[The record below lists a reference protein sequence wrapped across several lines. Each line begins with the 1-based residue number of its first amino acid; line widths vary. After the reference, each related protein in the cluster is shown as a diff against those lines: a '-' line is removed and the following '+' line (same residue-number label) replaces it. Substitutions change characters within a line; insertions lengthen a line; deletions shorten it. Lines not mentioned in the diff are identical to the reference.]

1 MWRHCC
7 AVVDW
12 CNLSAPFFSS
22 PLCAPRPRLPP
33 PTLSFCWET
42 KNVQA
47 SVFRRNKDKWCQDR
61 EEGPRRHLHQAD
73 LSSVW
78 LMRKLNREG
87 GLKKGN
93 TQFKLVWTHYQMEKY
108 PPFFFLHSCTLS
120 LCVVSKTVGWLCCCK
135 VELEFPVYPAL
146 STSHETC
153 CFLLF
158 PPCSLLSQLKKITQ
172 SKWWHDRPGQSL

>member
-7 AVVDW
+7 AVVGW

-33 PTLSFCWET
+33 PTLTSSSFCWET

-87 GLKKGN
+87 GLKPEN
-93 TQFKLVWTHYQMEKY
+93 TQFKLVWRDGEIS
-108 PPFFFLHSCTLS
+108 PFFLLS
-120 LCVVSKTVGWLCCCK
+120 LLYTFALCCLQDGWLCCCK

-146 STSHETC
+146 STSHEIC
-153 CFLLF
+153 RFLLL
-158 PPCSLLSQLKKITQ
+158 PPATSSV
-172 SKWWHDRPGQSL
+172 S